1 VSTLGYIEC
10 RGSVLA
16 EGELPECGCVYDIS
30 CRAGQDGILQ
40 RSYRKRRVK
49 VHHYVQILILWFP
62 KHKRRYS

>member
-1 VSTLGYIEC
+1 
-10 RGSVLA
+10 LA

-49 VHHYVQILILWFP
+49 VHHYVQILIL
-62 KHKRRYS
+62 